1 MDQAGQEGLEV
12 DLGDS
17 GGRSPGAS
25 AGGSMPEERPG
36 TFQWFIIGPPV
47 NNTQRFKWVPS
58 KKFISMFPSRGG
70 MLNVNAQA
78 SLHII
83 QQRKNGLLSQS
94 FSCSSSSTESK
105 TTTTNYLDENTSKG
119 AADKMLDDDQKK
131 PEMDLNEFLQQMG
144 ILKDNSQAEVSQV
157 AECDSTPLWK
167 EQEETGS
174 EASAMH
180 FDSSNLES
188 YGDLEYDLGFP
199 SIWNFC
205 GILDE

>member
-1 MDQAGQEGLEV
+1 
-12 DLGDS
+12 
-17 GGRSPGAS
+17 
-25 AGGSMPEERPG
+25 
-36 TFQWFIIGPPV
+36 
-47 NNTQRFKWVPS
+47 
-58 KKFISMFPSRGG
+58 MFPSRSG
-70 MLNVNAQA
+70 MLNVNAQP

-105 TTTTNYLDENTSKG
+105 TTTTSYLDENTSKG

-174 EASAMH
+174 EASTMH

-188 YGDLEYDLGFP
+188 YGDLEDDLGFP

>member
-1 MDQAGQEGLEV
+1 
-12 DLGDS
+12 
-17 GGRSPGAS
+17 
-25 AGGSMPEERPG
+25 
-36 TFQWFIIGPPV
+36 
-47 NNTQRFKWVPS
+47 
-58 KKFISMFPSRGG
+58 MFPSRGG
-70 MLNVNAQA
+70 MLNVNSLSLVFTLSSKEKTDFYLNPFLVALPLPNRKLLLLAILMKIQA
-78 SLHII
+78 RG
-83 QQRKNGLLSQS
+83 QQ
-94 FSCSSSSTESK
+94 T
-105 TTTTNYLDENTSKG
+105 
-119 AADKMLDDDQKK
+119 
-131 PEMDLNEFLQQMG
+131 EMDLNEFLQQME

-174 EASAMH
+174 EASTMH

>member
-1 MDQAGQEGLEV
+1 
-12 DLGDS
+12 
-17 GGRSPGAS
+17 
-25 AGGSMPEERPG
+25 
-36 TFQWFIIGPPV
+36 
-47 NNTQRFKWVPS
+47 
-58 KKFISMFPSRGG
+58 
-70 MLNVNAQA
+70 
-78 SLHII
+78 
-83 QQRKNGLLSQS
+83 
-94 FSCSSSSTESK
+94 
-105 TTTTNYLDENTSKG
+105 
-119 AADKMLDDDQKK
+119 MLDDDQKK